1 MTDTQLEKTLWS
13 TADKLRANMD
23 AAEYK
28 HVVLGLIFLKYIS
41 DAFEARH
48 QQLDQ
53 ELSDPSSDYYV
64 AEPAARYNTLED
76 RDEYT
81 AENVYY
87 VPPSARWK
95 HLQSHAK
102 LPTIGTE
109 LDEAM
114 EAIERDNP
122 RLKGV
127 LPKIYGRPTLD
138 KMRLGQLID
147 LIGTIGMGG
156 SGHMSKDLL
165 GRVYEYFLG
174 QFADAEGKK
183 GGQFYTP
190 GSIVRLMVEMLEP
203 YQGRIYDGAC
213 GSGGMFVQ
221 SDKFIEEHRGRK
233 DAISVFGQESN
244 PTTHRLARMN
254 LAIRGIEAT
263 IELGDTLLHD
273 AFPDLKADFV
283 LANPPFNISDWN
295 GEQLRDDR
303 RWKYG
308 VPPLGNANFAWL
320 QHFVH
325 KLSPKGRGG
334 IVLAN
339 GSMTSASGGE
349 DAMRRELVQANL
361 VDCMVALPTQLFFN
375 TQIPACIWFLARDRA
390 SNPQRD
396 RSKEILFIDARQ
408 LGTMISR
415 RNRELTETDIRRVAD
430 VYHNWR
436 CQSAS
441 VGPNGEPPVTYLDEP
456 GFCRAASIEEVEA
469 HGFVLTPGRYVGT
482 EDVEENE
489 EYEELLQEL
498 GAELATQLAESAQ
511 LEDKIRQSLLS
522 VGITI

>member
-1 MTDTQLEKTLWS
+1 MTDTQLEKTLWAA
-13 TADKLRANMD
+13 ADKLRANMD

-41 DAFEARH
+41 DAFEARQ
-48 QQLDQ
+48 QQLSQ
-53 ELSDPSSDYYV
+53 ELADPQSDYYV
-64 AEPAARYNTLED
+64 AEPAARYGTLED
-76 RDEYT
+76 HDEYT
-81 AENVYY
+81 AENVYF
-87 VPPSARWK
+87 VPKAARWPQ
-95 HLQSHAK
+95 LQSRAK

-156 SGHMSKDLL
+156 HGHLSKDLL

-190 GSIVRLMVEMLEP
+190 GSIVRLLVAMLEP

-233 DAISVFGQESN
+233 DDISVYGQESN

-295 GEQLRDDR
+295 GELLRDDR
-303 RWKYG
+303 RWRYG
-308 VPPLGNANFAWL
+308 VPPTGNANFAWL

-325 KLSPKGRGG
+325 KLSARGRAG

-339 GSMTSASGGE
+339 GSMTSTSGGE
-349 DAMRRELVQANL
+349 DAIRRQLVDNNL

-390 SNPQRD
+390 SNPHRD
-396 RSKEILFIDARQ
+396 RSAEILFVDARQ

-415 RNRELTETDIRRVAD
+415 RNRELTEADVQRVAAA
-430 VYHNWR
+430 YHNWR
-436 CQSAS
+436 CQGSS
-441 VGPNGEPPVTYLDEP
+441 VGADALPVFYNDEP
-456 GFCRAASIEEVEA
+456 GFCRAAPVAEVQA
-469 HGFVLTPGRYVGT
+469 HGYVLTPGRYVGA
-482 EDVEENE
+482 EEVEENLDFLVQL
-489 EYEELLQEL
+489 EELSMTLTEQF
-498 GAELATQLAESAQ
+498 AESQQ
-511 LEDKIRQSLLS
+511 LEDQIRQNLESLGL
-522 VGITI
+522 TI